1 MGRPLRIEYPGAVY
15 HITSRGNEK
24 KSIFLNKVDRER
36 FLHILKEY
44 HTRHRV
50 LVHAYVLM
58 DNHYRILLETPRRN
72 LLKVMH
78 GINGGYTGY
87 FNRKYQRV
95 GHLFQGRYRAILVD
109 KDQYLLPLS
118 RYIHLNPVRAG
129 IVDRP
134 EGYSYSSYR
143 AYIGRIGREDW
154 VEYDWV
160 LSQFGRNRK
169 RAEVNYR
176 EYVCEAIQGVDNP
189 LRNLFGQT
197 VLGGGTFLDRIK
209 AILKG
214 KPLDSEIIAR
224 KEYTLYPSLGEIV
237 NKVANAFGVQEQEV
251 AGGLNPARNV
261 AVYLAHKYGGLSNR
275 EIGKF
280 FGGIHSSS
288 VSQAA
293 RRTGGKMRS
302 DNELTKIVQ
311 ELESVLKHINLSIV
325 KV

>member
-1 MGRPLRIEYPGAVY
+1 
-15 HITSRGNEK
+15 
-24 KSIFLNKVDRER
+24 
-36 FLHILKEY
+36 
-44 HTRHRV
+44 
-50 LVHAYVLM
+50 M
-58 DNHYRILLETPRRN
+58 DNHILLETPRGN
-72 LLKVMH
+72 LPKVMH

-129 IVDRP
+129 IAGRSED
-134 EGYSYSSYR
+134 YSYSSYR
-143 AYIGRIGREDW
+143 AYIERIGREDW

-160 LSQFGRNRK
+160 LSQFGRKRK
-169 RAEVNYR
+169 QAEVNYR
-176 EYVCEAIQGVDNP
+176 KYVYEAVQGLDNP

-197 VLGGGTFLDRIK
+197 VLGGETFLDRIK

-214 KPLDSEIIAR
+214 RPLDSEIIAR
-224 KEYTLYPSLGEIV
+224 KEFTCYPSLREIV
-237 NKVANAFGVQEQEV
+237 SKVADAFGVQEEEMV
-251 AGGLNPARNV
+251 GRLNPARNV
-261 AVYLAHKYGGLSNR
+261 AVYFAHEYGGLNNR

-280 FGGIHSSS
+280 FGRIHSSS

-293 RRTGGKMRS
+293 RRTGEKMRL

-311 ELESVLKHINLSIV
+311 ELESTIKHINLSIV
-325 KV
+325 KA